1 MIIDKISQN
10 KHNNNLIKDNRLIFK
25 EN

>member
-10 KHNNNLIKDNRLIFK
+10 KLNNNLIKDNRLIFK